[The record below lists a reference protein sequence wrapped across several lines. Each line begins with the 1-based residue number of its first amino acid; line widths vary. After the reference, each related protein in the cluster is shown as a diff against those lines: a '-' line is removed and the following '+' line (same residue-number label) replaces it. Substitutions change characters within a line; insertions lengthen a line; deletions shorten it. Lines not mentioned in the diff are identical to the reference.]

1 MLFLTHQVYPL
12 KTIIPVLPCKTDK
25 CFITQNLSAMQT
37 KDMQTEI
44 AALEIQLKHLNN
56 LLDQSFRNNE
66 ILAKT
71 KVIYH
76 DVRLLTEKVQ
86 QLKEMAE
93 AEGK

>member
-1 MLFLTHQVYPL
+1 
-12 KTIIPVLPCKTDK
+12 
-25 CFITQNLSAMQT
+25 MQT
-37 KDMQTEI
+37 KDLQAEI

-86 QLKEMAE
+86 QLKEMAD
-93 AEGK
+93 AEGKRM